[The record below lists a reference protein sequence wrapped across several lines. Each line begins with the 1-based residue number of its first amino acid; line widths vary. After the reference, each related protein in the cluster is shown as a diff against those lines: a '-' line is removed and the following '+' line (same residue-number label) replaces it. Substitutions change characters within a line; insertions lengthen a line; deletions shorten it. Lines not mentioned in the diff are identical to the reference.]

1 METQHVSYIVIKKYY
16 VYNIQAGTLLW
27 NATIV
32 LYIGLGNICWH
43 KDHPEVKTTSLLR
56 PSTDKTVSALYPVI
70 KSKNETMSMIKTSF
84 SSVLNHFAVL
94 LLRFF
99 VGTKV
104 DVIKQWYCDP
114 LVHQRHHGSHVWRH
128 RGLLI
133 YMLVCNAKWQTSK
146 HMFLGTHTHAYPHTH
161 MRMPIHTHVGTHV
174 HTRTD
179 QYQNQSGHSKCFPD
193 MKYFLTNIRF
203 LQNFSWYCRMWRMME
218 LMCGDWNTSTNPHT
232 VTYVWTYLLDLE
244 SKGCAV
250 HVSFCDW

>member
-56 PSTDKTVSALYPVI
+56 PGTDKTVSALYPVI

-146 HMFLGTHTHAYPHTH
+146 HMFLGTHTHTRIPTHTYAHAHTH
-161 MRMPIHTHVGTHV
+161 TRRHSRTHTHRSV
-174 HTRTD
+174 
-179 QYQNQSGHSKCFPD
+179 S
-193 MKYFLTNIRF
+193 
-203 LQNFSWYCRMWRMME
+203 
-218 LMCGDWNTSTNPHT
+218 
-232 VTYVWTYLLDLE
+232 E
-244 SKGCAV
+244 SKW
-250 HVSFCDW
+250 S